1 MQSETLFSLDISYF
15 VMVFSV
21 QFSMF
26 FFFYKIVPVDGL
38 EQDADFH
45 VCASIIL
52 HVIQWMVPV
61 TVHIRD
67 TLDRTVKKVPDIK
80 RKCINVGLL
89 TYYLV

>member
-1 MQSETLFSLDISYF
+1 MPSETLFSLDINYF

-26 FFFYKIVPVDGL
+26 FFFYQIVPVDGL
-38 EQDADFH
+38 EQDAATH
-45 VCASIIL
+45 VCATIIL

-67 TLDRTVKKVPDIK
+67 TLESTVKKVPDIK
-80 RKCINVGLL
+80 QKCINVGLCL
-89 TYYLV
+89 

>member
-21 QFSMF
+21 QFSIF
-26 FFFYKIVPVDGL
+26 FFFYKTVPVDGL
-38 EQDADFH
+38 EQDANFH

-61 TVHIRD
+61 TVHIQD
-67 TLDRTVKKVPDIK
+67 TLERTVKKVPDIK
-80 RKCINVGLL
+80 QKCINVGLCL
-89 TYYLV
+89 

>member
-1 MQSETLFSLDISYF
+1 MPSETLFSLDISYF

-21 QFSMF
+21 QFTMF

-67 TLDRTVKKVPDIK
+67 TLESTVKKVPDINK
-80 RKCINVGLL
+80 IVSM
-89 TYYLV
+89 

>member
-1 MQSETLFSLDISYF
+1 
-15 VMVFSV
+15 VG
-21 QFSMF
+21 
-26 FFFYKIVPVDGL
+26 GL

-67 TLDRTVKKVPDIK
+67 TLERTVKKVPDKNKI
-80 RKCINVGLL
+80 VSM
-89 TYYLV
+89 

>member
-1 MQSETLFSLDISYF
+1 MQSETLFSLDISYM

-67 TLDRTVKKVPDIK
+67 TLESTVKKVSDIK
-80 RKCINVGLL
+80 QKCINVGLCL
-89 TYYLV
+89 

>member
-1 MQSETLFSLDISYF
+1 MPSETLFSLDISYF

-21 QFSMF
+21 QFTMF

-45 VCASIIL
+45 VCVSIIL

-67 TLDRTVKKVPDIK
+67 TLESTVKKVPDIEQK
-80 RKCINVGLL
+80 FINVGLCL
-89 TYYLV
+89 